1 MVDHHRPARLHRAE
15 KGLSEMSNL
24 DAIEIEI
31 LWTNLIGIVTERA
44 RALQRTAFSP
54 IVREA
59 GDLACAL
66 FDRRGR
72 MVAQA
77 ETGTPGHINTLARAG
92 KSLAGMFAG
101 TLVPGDV
108 IVTNDPW
115 LSAGHLFDI
124 TLLTPVFFGGALVGH
139 FGSTIHYTDIGG
151 YGLGTGARDAHEEGL
166 WIPPLKLYEAGQP
179 NRTLFRMIEA
189 NVRTPKAVLGD
200 LSAQLA
206 AGHSVAE
213 RLAELCRRHRLDDIE
228 AVSDEIVRRSE
239 DATRSAI
246 RALRPATYRAE
257 SEFDTPDGE
266 TVTLKAAV
274 TVDAD
279 AGEILVDFAGSS
291 PQSAQAVNVV
301 LNFAHAYT
309 TFAIRSCLNPEL
321 PNNSGSLA
329 PIKVRAPEGS
339 IVNCT
344 YPAPVTGRH
353 LVGMYVPMPILK
365 ALHQVVPGR
374 VLAEGSGA
382 IWTVQI
388 QGRHDSGESFTS
400 SMFFFSGGMGAR
412 AEKPG
417 PSATCYP
424 TGVGA
429 IPVETL
435 EASMPIVFDYKRLRR
450 GSGGRGRCNG
460 GDGQSVQFRL
470 LTEHP
475 WTMSAM
481 TTRLDRGPAGL
492 DGGSPGAPGRF
503 LVNGV
508 STRSAGKRLMNAGDV
523 VQFETPGGGGY
534 GAPFEG

>member
-1 MVDHHRPARLHRAE
+1 MR
-15 KGLSEMSNL
+15 NL
-24 DAIEIEI
+24 DAVELEI
-31 LWTNLIGIVTERA
+31 LWTNLIGIVSERA
-44 RALQRTAFSP
+44 KALQRTAFSP

-77 ETGTPGHINTLARAG
+77 DTGTPGHINALANAG
-92 KSLAGMFAG
+92 KTLTDMFSG
-101 TLVPGDV
+101 TLSPGDV
-108 IVTNDPW
+108 IITNDPW

-124 TLLTPVFFGGALVGH
+124 TLVTPLFFGDVLAGY

-166 WIPPLKLYEAGQP
+166 WIPPLKLYERGQR
-179 NRTLFRMIEA
+179 NETLFRMIEA

-213 RLAELCRRHRLDDIE
+213 LLQRLCRRHKLIDIE
-228 AVSDEIVRRSE
+228 TVSDEILRRSE
-239 DATRSAI
+239 EATRNAI
-246 RALRPATYRAE
+246 RVLRPGTYRGE
-257 SEFDTPDGE
+257 THFDTPSGE
-266 TVTLKAAV
+266 TIVLKAAV
-274 TVDAD
+274 AVDTES
-279 AGEILVDFAGSS
+279 GGILVDFAGSS
-291 PQSAQAVNVV
+291 PQSTQGINCVM
-301 LNFAHAYT
+301 NFAHAYT

-329 PIKVRAPEGS
+329 PIGMTAPEGS

-365 ALHQVVPGR
+365 ALHEVMPGR

-388 QGRHDSGESFTS
+388 QGKHDSGESFTS

-412 AEKPG
+412 AAKPG

-450 GSGGRGRCNG
+450 NSGGRGRSNG

-470 LTEHP
+470 LTDHP

-481 TTRLDRGPAGL
+481 TTRLDRGPDGI
-492 DGGSPGAPGRF
+492 DGGEPGAPGQF
-503 LVNGV
+503 LINGEP
-508 STRSAGKRLMNAGDV
+508 TKSAGKRLMNAGDV

-534 GAPFEG
+534 GPPPD

>member
-1 MVDHHRPARLHRAE
+1 
-15 KGLSEMSNL
+15 
-24 DAIEIEI
+24 
-31 LWTNLIGIVTERA
+31 
-44 RALQRTAFSP
+44 
-54 IVREA
+54 
-59 GDLACAL
+59 
-66 FDRRGR
+66 
-72 MVAQA
+72 
-77 ETGTPGHINTLARAG
+77 
-92 KSLAGMFAG
+92 MFAG
-101 TLVPGDV
+101 TLQPGDV

-124 TLLTPVFFGGALVGH
+124 TLLTPVFFGERLAGY

-151 YGLGTGARDAHEEGL
+151 HGLGTGARDAHEEGL

-179 NRTLFRMIEA
+179 NTTLLRMIEA

-213 RLAELCRRHRLDDIE
+213 RLQQLCERHGLGDIE
-228 AVSDEIVRRSE
+228 AVSDEIVLRSE
-239 DATRSAI
+239 VSTRNAI
-246 RALRPATYRAE
+246 RALKAGTYRAE
-257 SEFDTPDGE
+257 TEFDTPGGE

-274 TVDAD
+274 TVDTH
-279 AGEILVDFAGSS
+279 AGEILVDFDGSS
-291 PQSAQAVNVV
+291 PQSAQAINVV

-329 PIKVRAPEGS
+329 PIRIKAPEGS

-365 ALHQVVPGR
+365 ALHQAMPER

-388 QGRHDSGESFTS
+388 QGRHDTGESFTS
-400 SMFFFSGGMGAR
+400 SMFFFSGGMGGR
-412 AEKPG
+412 AAKPG

-450 GSGGRGRCNG
+450 GSGGRGHSNG

-475 WTMSAM
+475 WIMSAM
-481 TTRLDRGPAGL
+481 TTRLDRGADGL
-492 DGGSPGAPGRF
+492 DGGEPGAPGRF
-503 LVNGV
+503 LINGMPV
-508 STRSAGKRLMNAGDV
+508 RSADKRLMNPGDV

-534 GAPFEG
+534 GAPIEAADG

>member
-1 MVDHHRPARLHRAE
+1 MR
-15 KGLSEMSNL
+15 NL
-24 DAIEIEI
+24 DPVELEI
-31 LWTNLIGIVTERA
+31 LWTNLIGIVSERA
-44 RALQRTAFSP
+44 KALQRTAFSP

-66 FDRRGR
+66 FDSHGR
-72 MVAQA
+72 MIAQA
-77 ETGTPGHINTLARAG
+77 ETGTPGHIN
-92 KSLAGMFAG
+92 SLANAGRTLSEIFAG
-101 TLVPGDV
+101 DLHPGDV
-108 IVTNDPW
+108 IITNDPW
-115 LSAGHLFDI
+115 MSAGHLFDI
-124 TLLTPVFFGGALVGH
+124 TLLTPLFFGEKLAGY

-166 WIPPLKLYEAGQP
+166 WIPPLKLYQRGHP
-179 NRTLFRMIEA
+179 NQTLFRMIES

-200 LSAQLA
+200 LSAQIA

-213 RLAELCRRHRLDDIE
+213 SLQGLCRRHQLPDIE
-228 AVSDEIVRRSE
+228 TVSDEILKRSE
-239 DATRSAI
+239 EATRNAV
-246 RALRPATYRAE
+246 RALKSGTYHGE
-257 SEFDTPDGE
+257 TQFDTPSGE
-266 TVTLKAAV
+266 VITLKAAV
-274 TVDAD
+274 TIDAE
-279 AGEILVDFAGSS
+279 AGDILVDFAGSS
-291 PQSAQAVNVV
+291 PQSSQGINCV

-329 PIKVRAPEGS
+329 PIRMTAPEGS
-339 IVNCT
+339 IVNCS

-365 ALHQVVPGR
+365 AMHAVVPDR

-388 QGRHDSGESFTS
+388 QGKHDSGESFTS

-412 AEKPG
+412 ATKAG

-435 EASMPIVFDYKRLRR
+435 EASMPIVFDYKRLRKN
-450 GSGGRGRCNG
+450 SGGRGRING

-470 LTEHP
+470 LTDHP

-481 TTRLDRGPAGL
+481 TTRLDRGPDGI
-492 DGGSPGAPGRF
+492 DGGGAGAAGQF
-503 LVNGV
+503 LINGV
-508 STRSAGKRLMNAGDV
+508 PTRSAGKRQMNAGDV
-523 VQFETPGGGGY
+523 VQFETPGGGAY
-534 GAPFEG
+534 GALQSD

>member
-1 MVDHHRPARLHRAE
+1 MPYA
-15 KGLSEMSNL
+15 
-24 DAIEIEI
+24 DAVELEI
-31 LWTNLIGIVTERA
+31 LWANLIGIVSERA

-77 ETGTPGHINTLARAG
+77 DTGTPGHINCLANAAT
-92 KSLAGMFAG
+92 SLAEMFRG
-101 TLVPGDV
+101 SLDPGDV

-124 TLLTPVFFGGALVGH
+124 TMLTPLFFGRELTGF

-151 YGLGTGARDAHEEGL
+151 SGLGTGARDAHEEGL
-166 WIPPLKLYEAGQP
+166 WIPPLKLYERGKLNQ
-179 NRTLFRMIEA
+179 TLFRMIEA
-189 NVRTPKAVLGD
+189 NVRTPKAVAGD

-206 AGHSVAE
+206 AGHSVADLLQ
-213 RLAELCRRHRLDDIE
+213 RLCRRHRLDDIE
-228 AVSDEIVRRSE
+228 GISDEILRRSE
-239 DATRSAI
+239 EATRNAI
-246 RALRPATYRAE
+246 RSLKAGTFHGE
-257 SEFDTPDGE
+257 SRFDTPSGE
-266 TVTLKAAV
+266 SIVLKAAV
-274 TVDAD
+274 NIDTR

-291 PQSAQAVNVV
+291 LQSTQGINCV

-309 TFAIRSCLNPEL
+309 TFAVRSCLNPEL

-329 PIKVRAPEGS
+329 PIRVTAPEGS

-365 ALHQVVPGR
+365 ALHSVVPGR

-388 QGRHDSGESFTS
+388 QGKQASGESFTS

-412 AEKPG
+412 EHKPG
-417 PSATCYP
+417 PSVTCYP

-435 EASMPIVFDYKRLRR
+435 EASMPIVFDFKRLRPN
-450 GSGGRGRCNG
+450 SGGAGRSRG

-475 WTMSAM
+475 WLMSAM
-481 TTRLDRGPAGL
+481 TTRLDGGAEGI
-492 DGGSPGAPGRF
+492 DGGRPGAPGQF
-503 LVNGV
+503 LINGI
-508 STRSAGKRLMNAGDV
+508 STKSAGKRLMKPDDV

-534 GAPFEG
+534 GAIADE